1 MEGVHNCQW
10 SYQAN
15 CGECVKELGIEL
27 GAWEMLTLDF
37 ENGQREDEVYIEA
50 ALLEEIAQDF
60 EHIRGRKVQGKE
72 ATSEN

>member
-1 MEGVHNCQW
+1 
-10 SYQAN
+10 
-15 CGECVKELGIEL
+15 
-27 GAWEMLTLDF
+27 MLTLDF